1 MIEKKRPSERMLRE
15 RQKFIRNFRLRNNDR
30 RINVKEHRKSKNFA
44 RTRGIFIAIAIL
56 ILLWGFIY
64 VIF

>member
-1 MIEKKRPSERMLRE
+1 MIEKKRPSERILRE
-15 RQKFIRNFRLRNNDR
+15 RQKFVRNFKLRSNDR
-30 RINVKEHRKSKNFA
+30 RINLNEHRKSRNFA

>member
-1 MIEKKRPSERMLRE
+1 MVEKKRPSERILRE
-15 RQKFIRNFRLRNNDR
+15 RQKFIRNFKLRSNDR
-30 RINVKEHRKSKNFA
+30 RINLNEHRKSRNFA
-44 RTRGIFIAIAIL
+44 RTRGIFIGIAIL

>member
-15 RQKFIRNFRLRNNDR
+15 RQKFIRNFRLRDR
-30 RINVKEHRKSKNFA
+30 RINVKEHRKSRNFA